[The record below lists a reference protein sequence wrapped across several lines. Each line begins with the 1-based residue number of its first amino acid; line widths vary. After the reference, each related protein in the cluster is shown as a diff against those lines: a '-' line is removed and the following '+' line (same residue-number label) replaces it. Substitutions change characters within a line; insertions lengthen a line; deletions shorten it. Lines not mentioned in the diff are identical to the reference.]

1 MLPVATLGAAPKQ
14 RRAGLPPRCQPSP
27 HLCKGG
33 KDVLQLLPRDANP
46 RVMHRHR
53 YSIPRRRDEGIH
65 PDVALQAGR
74 QAGGQTARQGRG
86 ENRPGGW
93 VGHAQHVPRE
103 GLQAD
108 TRLQRC
114 GRLPSSS
121 TPAAPAAHPQPVS
134 PPDQTSLTLSVNLHA
149 LPMRLYSTCTMRL
162 VSPTTC
168 GPGQAGQQA
177 TWQTEG
183 AR

>member
-1 MLPVATLGAAPKQ
+1 MQPRNNAERACPPAVSPLRTCAKGAKMSSSFSPGMPIPVSCTDTDTVSPAEET
-14 RRAGLPPRCQPSP
+14 RASTQMSP
-27 HLCKGG
+27 C
-33 KDVLQLLPRDANP
+33 R
-46 RVMHRHR
+46 
-53 YSIPRRRDEGIH
+53 
-65 PDVALQAGR
+65 QAGR